1 MARRPSNIT
10 GVICIPFSR
19 HYPDSCS
26 VVLCKSGGTLCFC
39 ASTGAPRSSW
49 LASTKTARIC
59 SDRAGPPSNVHAVGP
74 VIGPFTPKIQTLGKR
89 PTLVVFAGVR
99 LVGHVCEEIASECVH
114 VDVMTAPRRL
124 RPWPLVPG
132 SCCSPGPCR
141 PRRGD
146 VRLVDVVQ
154 PPSKNLSLWGPGKV
168 VSIAVWPG
176 FVERIIVIRG
186 RGGPMKRPLAAS

>member
-1 MARRPSNIT
+1 MHVSIKQARRLKSQQRSQWEAREVLARRPSNIT

-26 VVLCKSGGTLCFC
+26 VVLCKCGGTLCFC

-114 VDVMTAPRRL
+114 VL
-124 RPWPLVPG
+124 R
-132 SCCSPGPCR
+132 
-141 PRRGD
+141 
-146 VRLVDVVQ
+146 
-154 PPSKNLSLWGPGKV
+154 
-168 VSIAVWPG
+168 
-176 FVERIIVIRG
+176 IRG
-186 RGGPMKRPLAAS
+186 KNSKTPGVPVGCAIVPL